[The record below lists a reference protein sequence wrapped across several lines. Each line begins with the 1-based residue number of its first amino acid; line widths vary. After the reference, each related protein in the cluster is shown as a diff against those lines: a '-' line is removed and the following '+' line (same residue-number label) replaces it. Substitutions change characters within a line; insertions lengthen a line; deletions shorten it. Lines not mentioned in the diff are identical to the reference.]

1 MSFFVIISA
10 AVPLETTFRCVFGS
24 AGNRVLE
31 SNLRGQKSTKHPSP
45 EFLAVQTCI
54 PEPGLWQAAVALTRD
69 GH

>member
-24 AGNRVLE
+24 VLE